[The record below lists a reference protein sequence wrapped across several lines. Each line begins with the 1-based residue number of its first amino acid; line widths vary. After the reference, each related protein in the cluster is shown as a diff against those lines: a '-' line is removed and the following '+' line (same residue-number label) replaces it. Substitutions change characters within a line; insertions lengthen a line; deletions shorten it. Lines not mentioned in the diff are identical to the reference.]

1 MDEDFLDSKLKTD
14 LSSFQNQPYDYDL
27 IKLQKALEF
36 ADLVFDNNLDIVYF
50 LRQYFK
56 DFEDTYQKEIFIKSK
71 NFVRKLQP
79 KKPTSL

>member
-36 ADLVFDNNLDIVYF
+36 ADLVFDNV
-50 LRQYFK
+50 
-56 DFEDTYQKEIFIKSK
+56 EIEIKGNAK
-71 NFVRKLQP
+71 TKG
-79 KKPTSL
+79 TI